1 MCYGMNCMYERSDGS
16 CGMKWNQVCPVE
28 FDEIND
34 QEQTVKK
41 EIDTDAVTS
50 GPIVERV
57 KTYNLRVQEY

>member
-1 MCYGMNCMYERSDGS
+1 
-16 CGMKWNQVCPVE
+16 MKWNQVCPVE
-28 FDEIND
+28 LDEIND